1 MLIIMLAAAMT
12 VVMLIATFVRLHQ
25 EAQRQNFEPSRIDR
39 FGYRH

>member
-12 VVMLIATFVRLHQ
+12 VVMLIATFVGLHQ
-25 EAQRQNFEPSRIDR
+25 ETQRKKFEPSRIDR